1 MTILITGTAG
11 FIGFALAK
19 RLLDEGEQIIGVD
32 NHNNYYDT
40 KLKQDRVEIL
50 SESKNY
56 FHFREDIAN
65 VKALDAIFNK
75 FKPKRIV
82 NLAAQAGVRFA
93 EKDPYSYIDSN
104 ISGFLNILEM
114 AKKYEINH
122 LLYASS
128 SSVYGANSKLP
139 QSIHDTVD
147 HPVSLYAA
155 TKKSNELIAHAYSAL
170 FKIPTTGLRFFT
182 VYGPWGRPDMA
193 LFKFT
198 KGIIEGKPI
207 DVFNHGKHD
216 RDFTYIDDIVEG
228 VIRILNKPAKENKNW
243 DSIKPDPG
251 SSIYPWRV
259 YNIGNSK
266 TIKLEEYI
274 NTIEKILDKKAIKNY
289 LPLQPGDVPSTNA
302 EVSDLEIEFNYKP
315 NTSIKDGVQK
325 FIDWYKSYYNIFL

>member
-19 RLLDEGEQIIGVD
+19 RLVNEGIKIIGVD
-32 NHNNYYDT
+32 NHNDYYDT
-40 KLKQDRVEIL
+40 KLKQDRVDIL
-50 SESKNY
+50 NKSENY
-56 FHFREDIAN
+56 IHFKEDIAN
-65 VKALDAIFNK
+65 IKAIDDIFHEY
-75 FKPKRIV
+75 KPTRIV

-93 EKDPYSYIDSN
+93 EKDPHSYIDSN

-114 AKKYEINH
+114 AKKFKIQH

-170 FKIPTTGLRFFT
+170 YKIPTTGLRFFT

-207 DVFNHGKHD
+207 DVFNHGNHD

-228 VIRILNKPAKENKNW
+228 VIRILNKPARKDNSWN
-243 DSIKPDPG
+243 STNPDPG
-251 SSIYPWRV
+251 SSEYPWRV
-259 YNIGNSK
+259 YNIGNNK
-266 TIKLEEYI
+266 TIQLEEYI
-274 NTIEKILDKKAIKNY
+274 NTIEQILDKKAIKNY
-289 LPLQPGDVPSTNA
+289 LPIQPGDVPSTNA
-302 EVSDLEIEFNYKP
+302 DVTDLENEFNYRP
-315 NTSIKDGVQK
+315 NTSINNGVQK
-325 FIDWYKSYYNIFL
+325 FIDWYKSYYNITL